1 MNRLSDATMLQ
12 HTFLSIMAADGL
24 SHDLKVETYL
34 RALCEAM
41 GIEFK

>member
-1 MNRLSDATMLQ
+1 
-12 HTFLSIMAADGL
+12 MAAESV

-41 GIEFK
+41 GIKFKK